1 MTLGDV
7 TAAHQRDAAGL
18 SIGARKSRRETTRLI
33 AGLLI
38 SAFLFFV
45 PGASRLKAAQE
56 IPDSSTAQF
65 RAGDRWCAV
74 GDSITHTGFYTDYIY
89 LFYATRFPDRPID
102 FFNCGSAGDTAKGT
116 VARLQK
122 DILRHHPTVATI
134 MLGMNDVRRG
144 FYSSKFNPPDAQAQR
159 DAAIEVHVANMRT
172 LAEKLQAA
180 GARLIFIT
188 PSIFDDT
195 VEFQSEKYSGV
206 NAALARCSE
215 NARKLAKEFNA
226 PLVDFHGPMTR
237 LNREQQ
243 KLNPKFTLIGP
254 DRIHPKEIGSFVMA
268 YLFLKG
274 QGITPFVSDVV
285 EDAAGKDQCSF
296 TYQAK
301 ALPFPVPIECV
312 EALKLV
318 AFTEELNQERLRIT
332 NLASGKYQLT
342 IDGKAIKTF
351 ASAELQNG
359 INLASLTN
367 TPQYQQALE
376 VAKLDVERYKL
387 VQILRTLDFL
397 DAGINPNYGTTDE
410 FDYAAVLA
418 KRKSSPSSWGQ
429 RLWVEYAKYK
439 PQQAAVRQ
447 QKEKLVEAIRQA
459 SQPKP
464 HQFKV
469 LKE

>member
-1 MTLGDV
+1 
-7 TAAHQRDAAGL
+7 
-18 SIGARKSRRETTRLI
+18 
-33 AGLLI
+33 
-38 SAFLFFV
+38 
-45 PGASRLKAAQE
+45 
-56 IPDSSTAQF
+56 
-65 RAGDRWCAV
+65 
-74 GDSITHTGFYTDYIY
+74 
-89 LFYATRFPDRPID
+89 
-102 FFNCGSAGDTAKGT
+102 
-116 VARLQK
+116 
-122 DILRHHPTVATI
+122 

-159 DAAIEVHVANMRT
+159 EAAIEVHVANMRT

-215 NARKLAKEFNA
+215 NARKLAEDFNA

-237 LNREQQ
+237 LNQEQQ

-254 DRIHPKEIGSFVMA
+254 DRIHPKEVGSFVMA

-318 AFTEELNQERLRIT
+318 PFTEELNQERLRIT

-418 KRKSSPSSWGQ
+418 KRKSSPSSWGK